1 MEFFRLLSFS
11 LENYGQ
17 ALRLLGR
24 KRMWLWLLY
33 PLFLNLF
40 IFGAGIWAVA
50 EVTDVT
56 LNYLQDLFGFDT
68 WASQDNFFQTILY
81 WILWFVFKVIYFILF
96 AFLSGNII
104 LILMSPALALLSE
117 QTEKLLTGT
126 DYPFIFSR
134 FLRETVRGIGLALRN
149 MLFQFALMAV
159 LFILGFIPFVGALVP
174 IALLLVS
181 SYFYG
186 FSFLDYYHERRQVKI
201 SESVRFM
208 RQNKGLAVGNGLPFA
223 LLLLIPLFGSLI
235 ASFFSVITVIA
246 GTYSMHSRY
255 QQGNPSNIR

>member
-1 MEFFRLLSFS
+1 
-11 LENYGQ
+11 
-17 ALRLLGR
+17 
-24 KRMWLWLLY
+24 MWLWLLY

-40 IFGAGIWAVA
+40 IFAAGIWATS
-50 EVTDVT
+50 EITDVT
-56 LNYLQDLFGFDT
+56 LAYLQDLFGFDD
-68 WASQDNFFQTILY
+68 WSSEGSLFRTILY

-117 QTEKLLTGT
+117 QTEKILTGT
-126 DYPFIFSR
+126 DYPFVFNR
-134 FLRETVRGIGLALRN
+134 FIKETIRGIGLAIRN
-149 MLFQFALMAV
+149 MLFQFAIMAV
-159 LFILGFIPFVGALVP
+159 LFLVGFVPFVGALVP
-174 IALLLVS
+174 IALLMVS

-186 FSFLDYYHERRQVKI
+186 FSFMDYYHERRQVKI

-223 LLLLIPLFGSLI
+223 LLLLIPLFGNLI

-246 GTYSMHSRY
+246 GTYSMHARY